1 MDEEESGVKGRREL
15 KDESAAIFK
24 NKGKLDAME
33 KGTLSSDEGDKKQIE
48 TSENRIEREIP
59 VIQQL
64 SSNKRIN
71 LKKQPNGK
79 PSLYRQNSKEIKRK
93 KQQTRNKNCSSTS
106 INKSGKKNPY
116 EEINERSSS
125 RILAV
130 DDMLA
135 NVDSIIY
142 NVSYPKDG
150 DSSTLLY
157 ENGEVR
163 YLYDDTEDID
173 DEDEQVQSYTVF
185 HGDRE
190 EILHEQVGDVGVVRR
205 TLCEENPKEQ
215 FDDRGVV
222 LGSVQF
228 VGSHEG
234 KIIFLTSLLFF
245 AIAASNSKIR
255 RFMKEIQNLNSLYA
269 CYLLQDIF
277 LEISLSI
284 ELSGAVR

>member
-1 MDEEESGVKGRREL
+1 MDEEESGVKGRRVL

-33 KGTLSSDEGDKKQIE
+33 KGTLSSDEDDKKQIE

-79 PSLYRQNSKEIKRK
+79 PSLYRQNSKEIKMK
-93 KQQTRNKNCSSTS
+93 KQQTRNKNCASTS

-135 NVDSIIY
+135 NVDNIIY

-215 FDDRGVV
+215 FDDIGVV
-222 LGSVQF
+222 LGSVPF

-234 KIIFLTSLLFF
+234 KIVFLTSLLFF
-245 AIAASNSKIR
+245 AIAASSSKIR
-255 RFMKEIQNLNSLYA
+255 RFMKEIQILSSLYA